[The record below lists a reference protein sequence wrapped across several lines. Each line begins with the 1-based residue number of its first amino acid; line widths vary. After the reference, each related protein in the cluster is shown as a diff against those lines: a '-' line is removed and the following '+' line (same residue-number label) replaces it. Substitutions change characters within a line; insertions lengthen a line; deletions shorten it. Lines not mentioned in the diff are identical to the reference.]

1 MFMIGSYLWD
11 QFWQRKDL
19 HCFLICHYTFGYIWI
34 YKTCVRYFFLLL
46 KDRSRKSPIV
56 RERYN
61 ICDQSDD
68 PLEKIQNGGG
78 REHACPTKDLGGLST
93 TALLWSKAPPPS
105 YPPLNLSLRVTET
118 SSNKEFEFIKRK

>member
-1 MFMIGSYLWD
+1 MGSVLAEEGPSLFSYMS
-11 QFWQRKDL
+11 L
-19 HCFLICHYTFGYIWI
+19 HFWI
-34 YKTCVRYFFLLL
+34 YMDLQNLCEIFFSLL
-46 KDRSRKSPIV
+46 KDRSKKSPIV

-68 PLEKIQNGGG
+68 PLEKIQKGGG

-105 YPPLNLSLRVTET
+105 YPPLNFSLRVTET
-118 SSNKEFEFIKRK
+118 SSNKVFEFIKRK